1 MTANDESINL
11 FLDESQKLKQTIDN
25 WLQKIENISMS
36 QIVELYYQVINVN
49 SLAMFSQNINNSSDE
64 DTQNKILNDLEIL
77 SKISI
82 VNVIPSRRTPPQFIK
97 RLAMIKNQNI
107 NFFSDLF
114 DPITYGNLLSESN
127 MQIVTWD
134 SISMISEAISSE
146 TGTFLYEFE
155 KESCPRRYQLFHQ
168 MVIQKGFLKSFSRNM
183 RPYTI
188 SMIAY
193 NSELKSKILNKIES
207 NLWFKN
213 SVS

>member
-1 MTANDESINL
+1 
-11 FLDESQKLKQTIDN
+11 
-25 WLQKIENISMS
+25 
-36 QIVELYYQVINVN
+36 
-49 SLAMFSQNINNSSDE
+49 
-64 DTQNKILNDLEIL
+64 
-77 SKISI
+77 
-82 VNVIPSRRTPPQFIK
+82 
-97 RLAMIKNQNI
+97 MIKNQNI

-155 KESCPRRYQLFHQ
+155 KESCPKRYQLFHQ

-183 RPYTI
+183 RPYTV
-188 SMIAY
+188 SMSAY